1 MGRARSVAATAGVLV
16 VAVALVVL
24 AGFAGAGYYNL
35 STAEAAQ
42 LSRTQL
48 RQLAFDA
55 VPKVFGFDYQTVE
68 ASMTEAEG
76 LLTPA
81 YRTEFAERAKTD
93 IIPAARE
100 RRLVTQVT
108 VTGAGVLDAHRDTGS
123 VLVFMNR
130 TVTDKRMAPQRKWVA
145 VNPLLHMVRVDRI
158 VDTDD
163 GPTTEPL
170 SADQLASISW
180 SGREGI
186 SDTTNSNPARTT
198 FCSRACPPQKDTN
211 TVKYR

>member
-1 MGRARSVAATAGVLV
+1 
-16 VAVALVVL
+16 
-24 AGFAGAGYYNL
+24 
-35 STAEAAQ
+35 
-42 LSRTQL
+42 L

-130 TVTDKRMAPQRKWVA
+130 TVTDKSKKSQYDGSR
-145 VNPLLHMVRVDRI
+145 LRVDFTRVDGHWLINYI
-158 VDTDD
+158 V
-163 GPTTEPL
+163 P
-170 SADQLASISW
+170 
-180 SGREGI
+180 
-186 SDTTNSNPARTT
+186 
-198 FCSRACPPQKDTN
+198 
-211 TVKYR
+211 V

>member
-42 LSRTQL
+42 LSRAQL

-81 YRTEFAERAKTD
+81 YRIEFAERAKTD

-130 TVTDKRMAPQRKWVA
+130 TVTDKSKKSQYDGSR
-145 VNPLLHMVRVDRI
+145 LRVDFTRVDGHWLINYI
-158 VDTDD
+158 V
-163 GPTTEPL
+163 P
-170 SADQLASISW
+170 
-180 SGREGI
+180 
-186 SDTTNSNPARTT
+186 
-198 FCSRACPPQKDTN
+198 
-211 TVKYR
+211 V

>member
-42 LSRTQL
+42 LSRAQL

-81 YRTEFAERAKTD
+81 YRIEFAERAKTERQCD
-93 IIPAARE
+93 RHQTFAFE
-100 RRLVTQVT
+100 RRLIRLGGGLSGQLI
-108 VTGAGVLDAHRDTGS
+108 GHRT
-123 VLVFMNR
+123 
-130 TVTDKRMAPQRKWVA
+130 
-145 VNPLLHMVRVDRI
+145 
-158 VDTDD
+158 
-163 GPTTEPL
+163 
-170 SADQLASISW
+170 
-180 SGREGI
+180 
-186 SDTTNSNPARTT
+186 
-198 FCSRACPPQKDTN
+198 
-211 TVKYR
+211 

>member
-93 IIPAARE
+93 IIPAA
-100 RRLVTQVT
+100 LTGVTWTASFV
-108 VTGAGVLDAHRDTGS
+108 DTGS
-123 VLVFMNR
+123 TGTAWGQIMAYASMITVPVLVLFI
-130 TVTDKRMAPQRKWVA
+130 AFQRA
-145 VNPLLHMVRVDRI
+145 FINSI
-158 VDTDD
+158 
-163 GPTTEPL
+163 
-170 SADQLASISW
+170 AS
-180 SGREGI
+180 SG
-186 SDTTNSNPARTT
+186 
-198 FCSRACPPQKDTN
+198 
-211 TVKYR
+211 VKG